1 MLRLSG
7 DIAQQ
12 ALQQAVLETTQA
24 ASAKAEEI
32 AKALAKEDDANWR
45 RASSKQVCAQFTGFT
60 VCFAVAF
67 AGTFVKIT
75 TLTRVLLNLLA

>member
-1 MLRLSG
+1 VLHLSG

-45 RASSKQVCAQFTGFT
+45 RASSKQVCSTYLLCCF
-60 VCFAVAF
+60 FAVAF
-67 AGTFVKIT
+67 AGYFCQKCKH
-75 TLTRVLLNLLA
+75 